1 MHCTPELTAFLDA
14 RARFEQAQAGFTAAL
29 SKLKA
34 LDAPAAPERRPTLV
48 GVAPPSSSLRLE
60 QPHITA
66 AALSARPNGR
76 Y

>member
-1 MHCTPELTAFLDA
+1 MPHMTPMHCTPELTAFLDA
-14 RARFEQAQAGFTAAL
+14 RARFEQAQAGFTSAL

-34 LDAPAAPERRPTLV
+34 LSVE
-48 GVAPPSSSLRLE
+48 APPSSSLRSDSA
-60 QPHITA
+60 HITA